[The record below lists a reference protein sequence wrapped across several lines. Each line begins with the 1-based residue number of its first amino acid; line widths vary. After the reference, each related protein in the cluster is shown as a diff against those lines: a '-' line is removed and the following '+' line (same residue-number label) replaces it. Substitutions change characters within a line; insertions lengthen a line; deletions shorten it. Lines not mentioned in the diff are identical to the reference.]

1 MEVEAELQEVK
12 VSVVYIDH
20 ILWYSVLFCVAC
32 RKVIWMKIVSWPST
46 AETNFKAVLVHH
58 NKSACS
64 QMHYH
69 TEPMGS

>member
-32 RKVIWMKIVSWPST
+32 RKVI
-46 AETNFKAVLVHH
+46 
-58 NKSACS
+58 
-64 QMHYH
+64 
-69 TEPMGS
+69 